1 MPNLRDTCITLLE
14 DIIESE
20 ELTSNLLYK
29 VEVLLELLED
39 QRDDYGSHPWDED

>member
-20 ELTSNLLYK
+20 ELSSDLNAKT
-29 VEVLLELLED
+29 EILLELLED
-39 QRDDYGSHPWDED
+39 QRDDYGSRPWDED